1 MVLMLVSGRAPNA
14 EAEQK
19 AFAASHPGITS
30 SGAGND
36 SGPNGGAAYHP
47 ISALGEMTAGLAHDF
62 RTILA
67 IIQSGLNVARR
78 AEPDSPNWEVAV
90 SAIDEA
96 IRRGKRLTGELL
108 VFARGGKPD
117 VHTENVNQ
125 LLTGAITFIRYGA
138 GVDIQI
144 TLDLASSLPECRID
158 PAQFNAAILNLVVN
172 ARDAMPNGGEIS
184 ISTDECGEPCGDIET
199 SVKRWV
205 RVRIA
210 DQGSGM
216 PPEVLEH
223 LFDPYFTTKWEADT
237 GLGVPQVV
245 AFMRA
250 SGGTVCVSTEPGAGT
265 CFDLRFPA
273 ADQPGLLGDNLW
285 RQLDRWTNEGGNSQP
300 PRFWSPSGKV
310 DRSRNQQRQTAE
322 RDQKDMS

>member
-1 MVLMLVSGRAPNA
+1 MVLMPLSERAPNA
-14 EAEQK
+14 VPEQK
-19 AFAASHPGITS
+19 AFAAPHLGIIWS
-30 SGAGND
+30 RAGND
-36 SGPNGGAAYHP
+36 ARPNGGAAYQR
-47 ISALGEMTAGLAHDF
+47 ISALGEMTAGLAHGF

-67 IIQSGLNVARR
+67 NIQSVFNVVRR
-78 AEPDSPNWEVAV
+78 ANLEVAV

-96 IRRGKRLTGELL
+96 IRRGTRLTGEHLG
-108 VFARGGKPD
+108 FARGGKPD

-125 LLTGAITFIRYGA
+125 LLTGATIFIRYGA
-138 GVDIQI
+138 GAYIQI
-144 TLDLASSLPECRID
+144 TLDLPSSLPDCRID
-158 PAQFNAAILNLVVN
+158 SAQFNAAILNLVVN
-172 ARDAMPNGGEIS
+172 ARDAMPIGGEIS

-199 SVKRWV
+199 SVERWV

-223 LFDPYFTTKWEADT
+223 LFDPYFTTQGEAGT
-237 GLGVPQVV
+237 GRGVPQVV

-250 SGGTVCVSTEPGAGT
+250 SGGTVCVSTGPGAGT
-265 CFDLRFPA
+265 CFDLCFPA
-273 ADQPGLLGDNLW
+273 ADQSGLLGDNLW
-285 RQLDRWTNEGGNSQP
+285 RQLDRWTNEGGNSEP

-322 RDQKDMS
+322 RDQKDVS